1 MPLRGLLY
9 FVDMLKAYIEE
20 HHYNI
25 YGETLISL
33 PRPVYIVFYNGLQ
46 KQQDVVELK
55 LSDAFDKADG
65 QDFALE
71 CKAVMLNIN
80 KGHNVELMERCS
92 RLEEYAYFVESVR
105 KRLRAGRKLWEAID
119 DAIDECVELDKIADI
134 LVKNRAEVK
143 NMLLTDFD
151 EKEYRKLL
159 KREAQEQGMKE
170 GREEGMKEGREKVNK
185 LNRCL
190 MRDGRLE
197 DFRRS
202 LDDKNYQEELL
213 EEYGL

>member
-1 MPLRGLLY
+1 
-9 FVDMLKAYIEE
+9 
-20 HHYNI
+20 
-25 YGETLISL
+25 
-33 PRPVYIVFYNGLQ
+33 
-46 KQQDVVELK
+46 
-55 LSDAFDKADG
+55 
-65 QDFALE
+65 
-71 CKAVMLNIN
+71 
-80 KGHNVELMERCS
+80 
-92 RLEEYAYFVESVR
+92 
-105 KRLRAGRKLWEAID
+105 
-119 DAIDECVELDKIADI
+119 
-134 LVKNRAEVK
+134 
-143 NMLLTDFD
+143 MLLTDFD